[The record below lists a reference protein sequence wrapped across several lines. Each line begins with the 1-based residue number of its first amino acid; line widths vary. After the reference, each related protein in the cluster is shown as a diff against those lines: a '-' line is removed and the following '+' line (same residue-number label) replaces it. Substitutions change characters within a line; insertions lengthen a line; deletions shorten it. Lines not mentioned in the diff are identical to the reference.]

1 MRAKY
6 DGAQRG
12 LIHAAHFLVPF
23 SYGLFPVPPENANS
37 ESVPLFLSPSLGV
50 ADLEIGKA
58 RKE

>member
-1 MRAKY
+1 MVRSV
-6 DGAQRG
+6 GQS
-12 LIHAAHFLVPF
+12 HAAHFLVPF